1 MNSFIRFRSLGE
13 DFTEENLKKVI
24 AGEKESPERNEKVP
38 DRKEAKPEKRK
49 FDLVVDIQE
58 KMAQGK
64 NGGYVQWA
72 KKYNVKQFAESIL
85 FLQQHDIHDK
95 ETLDAL
101 VDGSSVKYHEL
112 MKTIKDAEEKMAANK
127 VIKSHIINYAKTRET
142 YIAYRKSGY
151 SKKFYEAHRD
161 EITLHKAAKEA
172 FSKLPD
178 GKIPKVKDLNEE
190 FARLLS
196 EKKAAYSEYKKIK
209 KEIQFK
215 LYPYKASGKTQ
226 APIVYNLE
234 DVVTGFFREASN
246 KVTEPI
252 LFEELCKN
260 LMDDVDVADEDMD
273 YFKDMIQSLFFRGS
287 DFIADNLGLYPYQ
300 TTTNNKSADNLAHFL
315 YSVMGISEEDCKK
328 IEVAKSQYQF
338 NVLEDMVIKNIE
350 SRNVCEAEKK
360 QAYFIVK
367 DDIQE
372 LFKADFS
379 YMLESGM
386 TSLEDLSNLF
396 AVYYFYY
403 ISQTSV
409 ILDQFCTGKRDSKVT
424 LYYALDWEKV
434 SKNRQCCIEGWEKIQ
449 ENLNHMFSHAITL
462 EILNQTQSD
471 EMVDYIS
478 LAKLANEPGMDS
490 VIAAEVKKA
499 EETYCSYVGDYK
511 GFSDIQY
518 PLAGT
523 ETDKAVNHL
532 FKCVYQQFLKKD
544 AVLELIEKSGIKY
557 EINGN
562 QDYCMPNT
570 INLSITGVESE
581 ALMLSSKQFCG
592 ISNGSACTS
601 HEYSPSYVLT
611 AMGLDAD
618 RISSAIRISWGAHT
632 DKDELINELSE
643 LIAVAK
649 SLVF

>member
-95 ETLDAL
+95 RDKNQRKVDEVDTLLVSVMHANNETGVIQPVKELGELLADKGILFHIDATQSCGKLVPELREIKYNMLSLSAHKLSGPQGVGAL
-101 VDGSSVKYHEL
+101 VL
-112 MKTIKDAEEKMAANK
+112 
-127 VIKSHIINYAKTRET
+127 
-142 YIAYRKSGY
+142 RKKRY
-151 SKKFYEAHRD
+151 
-161 EITLHKAAKEA
+161 
-172 FSKLPD
+172 KLPPVKAVTY
-178 GKIPKVKDLNEE
+178 GGQQEHGIRPGTIPVALVAGLGE
-190 FARLLS
+190 ACRLA
-196 EKKAAYSEYKKIK
+196 ETEYEQNIAAY
-209 KEIQFK
+209 KE
-215 LYPYKASGKTQ
+215 
-226 APIVYNLE
+226 
-234 DVVTGFFREASN
+234 
-246 KVTEPI
+246 
-252 LFEELCKN
+252 
-260 LMDDVDVADEDMD
+260 
-273 YFKDMIQSLFFRGS
+273 
-287 DFIADNLGLYPYQ
+287 
-300 TTTNNKSADNLAHFL
+300 
-315 YSVMGISEEDCKK
+315 
-328 IEVAKSQYQF
+328 
-338 NVLEDMVIKNIE
+338 
-350 SRNVCEAEKK
+350 
-360 QAYFIVK
+360 
-367 DDIQE
+367 
-372 LFKADFS
+372 
-379 YMLESGM
+379 
-386 TSLEDLSNLF
+386 
-396 AVYYFYY
+396 
-403 ISQTSV
+403 
-409 ILDQFCTGKRDSKVT
+409 
-424 LYYALDWEKV
+424 
-434 SKNRQCCIEGWEKIQ
+434 
-449 ENLNHMFSHAITL
+449 
-462 EILNQTQSD
+462 
-471 EMVDYIS
+471 
-478 LAKLANEPGMDS
+478 
-490 VIAAEVKKA
+490 
-499 EETYCSYVGDYK
+499 
-511 GFSDIQY
+511 
-518 PLAGT
+518 
-523 ETDKAVNHL
+523 
-532 FKCVYQQFLKKD
+532 KKD